1 MTEYEY
7 IERETV
13 KRHIRYLIQDPWNHQ
28 AAPASWAD
36 AYRQMIDILDDEA
49 AADVRPVKRGKW
61 LAASRLVLQPNN
73 NCDGSTFWS
82 IIMPPEYKPDNAL
95 LVVSALCD
103 CCGCWHVA
111 VRDAGSAIDD
121 YHTGHIPLPWFCP
134 TCGADMRKEADADD
148 N

>member
-1 MTEYEY
+1 MNG
-7 IERETV
+7 
-13 KRHIRYLIQDPWNHQ
+13 KKYLDSEKVIKLLRKDLIGKYPSTFAHGLW
-28 AAPASWAD
+28 
-36 AYRQMIDILDDEA
+36 A
-49 AADVRPVKRGKW
+49 AADEIAKMDGEDVRPVKRGKW